1 MKNLKTLE
9 IGKNVKLTLIPE
21 SKFKTNLISVYI
33 QRKLDR
39 NEVTKNALLPGI
51 LKSGCNKYKTLG
63 QLTDREE
70 ELYGSY
76 LHAGASK
83 RGESQV
89 LGFSILSVK
98 EKYLD
103 EKILGQ
109 CIEFLNEIINNPLV
123 IDGGFN
129 EEYLN
134 IEKEILKDSIMSI
147 INDKGNY
154 AMKRT
159 NEIMFEGE
167 PYSINGKGYIE
178 DLDNIDRVGLYEHYK
193 EVLKTSPIE
202 IMIEGEFEETEVV
215 ELIKEKFQFDRG
227 NIIDIPKE
235 EYYKEV
241 DKVKEVKETMD
252 IAQGKLVMGYRCNV
266 DYLDEEKYYSLLLG
280 SRILGG
286 GADSKLFINVRE
298 KESLCYT
305 IYSTIQKSKS
315 TMMVCSGIEAQNYEK
330 TVNLVK
336 EQVQKLKDGDITESE
351 ISNAKIAF
359 INSLNSLND
368 EIGRISDFYFS
379 QSISKNKSDLDQIK
393 NMINKSTKEDIVEA
407 VKNIEL
413 DTIYFLSK

>member
-89 LGFSILSVK
+89 LGFSILSVN

-178 DLDNIDRVGLYEHYK
+178 DLDTIDRVGLYEHYK

-227 NIIDIPKE
+227 DIIDIPKE
-235 EYYKEV
+235 EY
-241 DKVKEVKETMD
+241 
-252 IAQGKLVMGYRCNV
+252 
-266 DYLDEEKYYSLLLG
+266 
-280 SRILGG
+280 
-286 GADSKLFINVRE
+286 
-298 KESLCYT
+298 
-305 IYSTIQKSKS
+305 
-315 TMMVCSGIEAQNYEK
+315 
-330 TVNLVK
+330 
-336 EQVQKLKDGDITESE
+336 
-351 ISNAKIAF
+351 
-359 INSLNSLND
+359 
-368 EIGRISDFYFS
+368 
-379 QSISKNKSDLDQIK
+379 
-393 NMINKSTKEDIVEA
+393 
-407 VKNIEL
+407 
-413 DTIYFLSK
+413 

>member
-1 MKNLKTLE
+1 MKNLKILE

-89 LGFSILSVK
+89 LGFSILSVN

-178 DLDNIDRVGLYEHYK
+178 DLDNIDRVSLYEHYK

>member
-89 LGFSILSVK
+89 LGFSILSVN

-178 DLDNIDRVGLYEHYK
+178 DLDTIDRVGLYEHYK

-336 EQVQKLKDGDITESE
+336 EQKLKDGDITESE

>member
-89 LGFSILSVK
+89 LGFSILSVN

-178 DLDNIDRVGLYEHYK
+178 DLDTIDRVGLYEHYK

-202 IMIEGEFEETEVV
+202 IMIEGEFEESEVV

-241 DKVKEVKETMD
+241 DKVKEVKENMD

>member
-89 LGFSILSVK
+89 LGFSILSVN
-98 EKYLD
+98 EKCLD

-178 DLDNIDRVGLYEHYK
+178 DLDTIDRVGLYEHYK

>member
-89 LGFSILSVK
+89 LGFSILSVN

-178 DLDNIDRVGLYEHYK
+178 DLDTIDRVGLYEHYK

-336 EQVQKLKDGDITESE
+336 EQVQKLKEGDITESE

>member
-89 LGFSILSVK
+89 LGFSILSVN

-109 CIEFLNEIINNPLV
+109 CIEILNEIINNPLV

-178 DLDNIDRVGLYEHYK
+178 DLDTIDRVGLYEHYK

>member
-1 MKNLKTLE
+1 MKNLKILE

-89 LGFSILSVK
+89 LGFSILSVN

-178 DLDNIDRVGLYEHYK
+178 DLDTIDRVGLYEHYK

-336 EQVQKLKDGDITESE
+336 EQVQKLKDGDITETE
-351 ISNAKIAF
+351 IANAKIAF

-368 EIGRISDFYFS
+368 EIGRLSDFYFS
-379 QSISKNKSDLDQIK
+379 QSIAKNKSDLDEIK

>member
-89 LGFSILSVK
+89 LGFSILSVN

-178 DLDNIDRVGLYEHYK
+178 DLDTIDRVSLYEHYK

-202 IMIEGEFEETEVV
+202 IMIEGEFEESEVV

-241 DKVKEVKETMD
+241 DEVKEVKENMD
-252 IAQGKLVMGYRCNV
+252 IAQGKLVMGYRCSV

>member
-51 LKSGCNKYKTLG
+51 LKSGCDKYKTLG
-63 QLTDREE
+63 QLTNREE

-89 LGFSILSVK
+89 LGFSILSVN

-134 IEKEILKDSIMSI
+134 IEKEILKDSIMRI

-159 NEIMFEGE
+159 NEIMFEGD

>member
-89 LGFSILSVK
+89 LGFSILSVN

-178 DLDNIDRVGLYEHYK
+178 DLDTIDRVGLYEHYK

-252 IAQGKLVMGYRCNV
+252 IAQGKLVMGYRSNV

>member
-89 LGFSILSVK
+89 LGFSILSVN

-178 DLDNIDRVGLYEHYK
+178 DLDNIDRVSLYEHYK

-202 IMIEGEFEETEVV
+202 IMIEGEFEESEVV

-241 DKVKEVKETMD
+241 DKVKEVKENMD

-266 DYLDEEKYYSLLLG
+266 DYLDEEKYYSLILG

>member
-89 LGFSILSVK
+89 LGFSILSVN

-178 DLDNIDRVGLYEHYK
+178 DLDTIDRVGLYEHYK

-202 IMIEGEFEETEVV
+202 IMIEGEFEESEVV

-241 DKVKEVKETMD
+241 YKVKEVKENMD